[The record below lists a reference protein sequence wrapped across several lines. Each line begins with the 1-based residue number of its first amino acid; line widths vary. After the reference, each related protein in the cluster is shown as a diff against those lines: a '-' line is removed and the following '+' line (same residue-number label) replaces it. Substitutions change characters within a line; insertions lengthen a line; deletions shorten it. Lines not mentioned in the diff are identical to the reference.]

1 MATSYKNIVITPN
14 TGSNSE
20 PKIVFSGA
28 NTTANTDIAIYTYPT
43 TNGTL
48 SIEGSAGQLFSVT
61 NSLSGTIF
69 SVNDVS
75 GIPSIEVLD
84 TGTIKLA
91 QYSGNVGIG
100 LSTANAKF
108 HVSGSAIITGSL
120 DLGTPLPLLG
130 GGTGVTSAPA
140 AFAQLMGYT
149 STVTGTNTGVTT
161 LTNTSS
167 QYQIFTGSTTQNI
180 TLPVTSTLTTGWTFH
195 IVNNS
200 TTNLTVYSSGANII
214 DTVYVGCTMMIT
226 CIGTT
231 LTTAADWEY
240 GYTDF
245 GTGVTGINS
254 VVRSGSPTINTPSIT
269 GATLTGTTVIPDT
282 TTMPNSTSGSSDV
295 VSEWVYRR
303 TTNGAA
309 IGAAIAD
316 VFTTP
321 SSLSLEASSVY
332 ELEGQLYF
340 TKTTAGTAIWTNLFS
355 SAPTL
360 FTMES
365 IQTAITGMAAA
376 TGATYTPL
384 QLYFYAQGAT
394 TVASA
399 ATGSLTTG
407 VNHSFKFKGTII
419 TNAACNWRLRLTQ
432 SAGTATPLAGSYYRI
447 KKLSTSTGTFAA

>member
-43 TNGTL
+43 VNGTL

-75 GIPSIEVLD
+75 GIPSIEILD

-120 DLGTPLPLLG
+120 DLGTPLPLLD

-149 STVTGTNTGVTT
+149 TTVTGSNAGVTT

-200 TTNLTVYSSGANII
+200 TTNLTVYSSGANIV

-254 VVRSGSPTINTPSIT
+254 VVRSGSPSISTPSIS
-269 GATLTGTTVIPDT
+269 GGSLTGTTTLAATSYIT
-282 TTMPNSTSGSSDV
+282 NATSGNGAIPG
-295 VSEWVYRR
+295 EQIFRR

-309 IGAAIAD
+309 IGPTIAD

-321 SSLSLEASSVY
+321 SSVALEASSTY
-332 ELEGQLYF
+332 ELEGQLFF
-340 TKTTAGTAIWTNLFS
+340 TKTTAGTALWTNLFS

-365 IQTAITGMAAA
+365 IQSAVGGFAAA

-384 QLYFYAQGAT
+384 LLYFYAQAAT

-399 ATGSLTTG
+399 ATASLTTG

-419 TNAACNWRLRLTQ
+419 TNVACNWRLQLTQ
-432 SAGTATPLAGSYYRI
+432 SAGTATPLVGSYYRI
-447 KKLSTSTGTFAA
+447 KKIGASTGTFAA

>member
-14 TGSNSE
+14 TGSNNE

-28 NTTANTDIAIYTYPT
+28 NTTANTDIAIYTYPAS
-43 TNGTL
+43 NGTL

-84 TGTIKLA
+84 TGAVKLA
-91 QYSGNVGIG
+91 QYGGNVGVGI
-100 LSTANAKF
+100 STANAKF

-120 DLGTPLPLLG
+120 DLGTPLPLLD
-130 GGTGVTSAPA
+130 GGTGVSSAPA
-140 AFAQLMGYT
+140 AAAQLMGYT
-149 STVTGTNTGVTT
+149 TTVTGSNAGVTT
-161 LTNTSS
+161 LNNTSS

-214 DTVYVGCTMMIT
+214 DTVYTGCTMMIT

-254 VVRSGSPTINTPSIT
+254 VVRSGSPSISSPSIS
-269 GATLTGTTVIPDT
+269 GGSLTGTTTLAATSYIT
-282 TTMPNSTSGSSDV
+282 NATSGNGAV
-295 VSEWVYRR
+295 PGEQIFRR
-303 TTNGAA
+303 TTSGAA
-309 IGAAIAD
+309 IGPTIAD

-321 SSLSLEASSVY
+321 SSVALEASSTY

-384 QLYFYAQGAT
+384 SLYFYAQGAT

-399 ATGSLTTG
+399 ATGSLTTA
-407 VNHSFKFKGTII
+407 VNHLFKFKGTIV
-419 TNAACNWRLRLTQ
+419 TNAACNWRLQLTQ
-432 SAGTATPLAGSYYRI
+432 SAGTATPLAGSYYRV
-447 KKLSTSTGTFAA
+447 KKIGASTGTFAA